1 MVLGF
6 ILYSV
11 ASPSHHSS
19 SSAISRIPSTSLH
32 PRPGCLPLAGQRLW
46 IIQRYTRRGN
56 NDGTIHIFLKYIRK
70 ELVMGQTPS
79 SGFPIYHMEAHT
91 VIKALEYISQKLCR
105 KGIHVHL
112 IVAGDALSCLLFKSR
127 PTTYV
132 ILASFSLSLLLLLL
146 LLPLS
151 FHLHSLGHRY

>member
-1 MVLGF
+1 
-6 ILYSV
+6 
-11 ASPSHHSS
+11 
-19 SSAISRIPSTSLH
+19 
-32 PRPGCLPLAGQRLW
+32 
-46 IIQRYTRRGN
+46 
-56 NDGTIHIFLKYIRK
+56 
-70 ELVMGQTPS
+70 MGQTPS

-132 ILASFSLSLLLLLL
+132 ILASFSLLLFCYYCYHYRFISVALAIGINSL
-146 LLPLS
+146 S
-151 FHLHSLGHRY
+151 YAVTQ